1 MKKTLEPVRT
11 KETAKDEFNNWARKY
26 DRSILQRFLFKPA
39 HDLILGEIETARS
52 NRILDIGCG
61 TGVFAFRMAADFPS
75 SKIFCMDL
83 STEMVGKAK
92 KKLDSCS
99 HLANTMGTVKI
110 KIADSEHLPYASH
123 SFDYI
128 TCSNSFHH
136 YPRQESVARE
146 MCRVLKPGGKALIVD
161 GFKDNFIG
169 GIIYDGIVEWLEGDV
184 KHLNSSE
191 FKELFTKA
199 GFGSVTHK
207 NSFRGLPI
215 TLIVATKKK

>member
-1 MKKTLEPVRT
+1 MKKMLEPRKT
-11 KETAKDEFNNWARKY
+11 KETAKDEFNHWARKY

-39 HDLILGEIETARS
+39 HDLILGEINTGRS

-61 TGVFAFRMAADFPS
+61 TCVFAFRMAADFPAS
-75 SKIFCMDL
+75 SIFCMDL
-83 STEMVGKAK
+83 SSEMVGKAK

-99 HLANTMGTVKI
+99 HLAGTMGSVKI
-110 KIADSEHLPYASH
+110 KIADSEHLPYAPG

-169 GIIYDGIVEWLEGDV
+169 GFIYDGIVEWLEGDV
-184 KHLNSSE
+184 KHLNSNE
-191 FKELFTKA
+191 FKELFTRA

-207 NSFRGLPI
+207 NSFKGLPI
-215 TLIVATKKK
+215 TLIVATAKK